1 MLGYVGNNYVEI
13 FEYKENLMIVSIKI
27 RINNQNQDL
36 RNWNLFSIWLLR
48 LIKISYLAI
57 FKNKS
62 LKNLA

>member
-36 RNWNLFSIWLLR
+36 RN
-48 LIKISYLAI
+48 
-57 FKNKS
+57 
-62 LKNLA
+62 

>member
-36 RNWNLFSIWLLR
+36 RNWSLFSIWLLR